1 MMKRNYLFSDNH
13 DKSVSFDD
21 KEHFDSLGH
30 TIYYSTVPSLWSKVS
45 TLSCTKQPNMPA
57 IHEQLSSLLLALPSG
72 LLGATQKAQDTQFAQ
87 NKPILAFCE
96 PSLASARQQTGPK
109 TSRGD
114 SPKRV
119 SWADEYSSGS
129 SGSSPPRSRALHV
142 ADSEHPMRTRL
153 QGFATAEQ
161 KTRAHVERARMASA
175 HVERARMA
183 HVKVMF

>member
-1 MMKRNYLFSDNH
+1 MTK
-13 DKSVSFDD
+13 VSALMTKNTSIRSGTRF
-21 KEHFDSLGH
+21 
-30 TIYYSTVPSLWSKVS
+30 TTVPYHLFGGKFP
-45 TLSCTKQPNMPA
+45 TLSAPSSHMPA

-175 HVERARMA
+175 HVERARVA